1 MATVPI
7 SETRRWS
14 WRSVVF
20 TLLVAFFGLQS
31 FIIGIFVIA
40 PSPWRPET
48 LPEHIAPWHA
58 AQSAAVVGLLTG
70 ALLLA
75 GLWHPERKPALFQL
89 FAFNMIQGVIIALLR
104 INVLGFELF
113 GWLMF
118 ALSALIL
125 ALYPRPRALWSLV
138 GEGPASKSLFVL
150 AASVGLLLIPDILR
164 HLQWQLA
171 GIGGEQLRRFFWLQT
186 IGVDITLILSGLL
199 VARKRPGWRILGL
212 LLGTAYLYLG
222 VVAMTIPN
230 ESGSWGMIGGAL
242 AVLAGISYWA
252 LTLWE
257 PRYQSP
263 GSVE

>member
-7 SETRRWS
+7 SKTRRWS

-75 GLWHPERKPALFQL
+75 GLWHPEKKAVLFQL
-89 FAFNMIQGVIIALLR
+89 FAFNMLQGVIIALLR

-118 ALSALIL
+118 ALSVLIL
-125 ALYPRPRALWSLV
+125 ALYPQPRALWNLT
-138 GEGPASKSLFVL
+138 GEGPLSKPLLILTVI
-150 AASVGLLLIPDILR
+150 VGILLIPDMVR
-164 HLQWQLA
+164 HVQWQLA

-186 IGVDITLILSGLL
+186 IGMDITLILAGLL
-199 VARKRPGWRILGL
+199 VARKRPGWQILGL

-222 VVAMTIPN
+222 VVAMTIPD
-230 ESGSWGMIGGAL
+230 ESGSWGMIGGTL

-257 PRYQSP
+257 TRYQSLE
-263 GSVE
+263 SVE